1 MRKRKTVNHILVWKD
16 GTATYQNDKGEIKTV
31 PYVQTKRNR

>member
-31 PYVQTKRNR
+31 PYVKTKRSS